1 MYPSIEKLRVIGFD
15 QHALQAFHISQQLA
29 HTSHIQRDLVMDQ
42 HALQAFHCIQSEQS
56 AKQLQLARISNIQR
70 DHVML
75 HDGVSECLAR
85 LRPALHHELQASAE
99 TLAVGDWVLFHQQ
112 DEAWV
117 EAILPAR
124 NRLCRRNAEG
134 QRQALVANIDL
145 ALLVMG
151 LDHDFN
157 LRRLDRYLTLCLS
170 NEVIP
175 LLVLSKADCSPQAA
189 EKIVLARA
197 HLPAHIELLA
207 LDGRGDLAR
216 EALLP
221 WLAAGQTVVLLGS
234 SGAGKSTLTNTLISA
249 QVQDTGAVRV
259 DDSRG
264 RHTTTSR
271 SLHLCPNG
279 ACIIDTPGLRTISLD
294 SDEAGIHAAF
304 ADITAL
310 AVHCRFRDCQHQD
323 EPDCAVRDQI
333 SSDRLKS
340 FHKLLREISR
350 ESQTPLQKQAQL
362 AAWKTI
368 SKSARAQR
376 KNQMD

>member
-1 MYPSIEKLRVIGFD
+1 MYPSIEKLRAIGFD
-15 QHALQAFHISQQLA
+15 QHALQAFHL
-29 HTSHIQRDLVMDQ
+29 
-42 HALQAFHCIQSEQS
+42 IQSEPS
-56 AKQLQLARISNIQR
+56 SSQLELARISNIQR
-70 DHVML
+70 DRFIL
-75 HDGVSECLAR
+75 HDGASEQPAQ
-85 LRPALHHELQASAE
+85 LRPALYHALQSRAE
-99 TLAVGDWVLFHQQ
+99 TLAVGDWVLFSQQ
-112 DEAWV
+112 DHAWI
-117 EAILPAR
+117 ESILPAK
-124 NRLCRRNAEG
+124 NRLSRRNAEG
-134 QRQALVANIDL
+134 QKQALVANIDL

-157 LRRLDRYLTLCLS
+157 LRRLDRYLTLCIANDVL
-170 NEVIP
+170 P

-189 EKIVLARA
+189 EKIAQARA
-197 HLPAHIELLA
+197 HLPAHIGLLA

-216 EALLP
+216 ESLLP

-249 QVQDTGAVRV
+249 QVQDTGAVRI

-304 ADITAL
+304 SDIKAQAAL
-310 AVHCRFRDCQHQD
+310 CRFRDCQHQD
-323 EPDCAVRDQI
+323 EPGCAVRGQI

-340 FHKLLREISR
+340 FHKLLREQSR

-362 AAWKTI
+362 AKWKII
-368 SKSARAQR
+368 SKSARNKR
-376 KNQMD
+376 KSHMD

>member
-1 MYPSIEKLRVIGFD
+1 MYPSIEKLRAIGFD
-15 QHALQAFHISQQLA
+15 QHALQAFHTA
-29 HTSHIQRDLVMDQ
+29 
-42 HALQAFHCIQSEQS
+42 QSEQS
-56 AKQLQLARISNIQR
+56 PSQLALQLARISNIQR

-75 HDGVSECLAR
+75 HDGASETSAR
-85 LRPALHHELQASAE
+85 LRPALHHDLQARGE
-99 TLAVGDWVLFHQQ
+99 TLAVGDWVLFSPQ

-124 NRLCRRNAEG
+124 NRLSRRNAEG
-134 QRQALVANIDL
+134 QRQALVANIDI

-170 NEVIP
+170 NEVMP

-189 EKIVLARA
+189 EKIAQARA
-197 HLPAHIELLA
+197 HLPAHIEMLA
-207 LDGRGDLAR
+207 IDGRGDLAR

-221 WLAAGQTVVLLGS
+221 WLATGQTVVLLGS

-249 QVQDTGAVRV
+249 PVQDTGAVRM

-310 AVHCRFRDCQHQD
+310 ATHCRFRDCQHQD

-340 FHKLLREISR
+340 FHKLLRELGR

-362 AAWKTI
+362 AAWKI
-368 SKSARAQR
+368 RSKSARAQR